1 MCRQKEEQGKNDKPP
16 DMNVEMYENTRN
28 RMLGTSK
35 VIRLMKLWKV
45 PAQHVEIWKENGKR
59 KEETINGQIKL
70 EGTE

>member
-1 MCRQKEEQGKNDKPP
+1 MCRQKEYQGKNDKPP

-45 PAQHVEIWKENGKR
+45 PAQLIKESENGKAIVER
-59 KEETINGQIKL
+59 EK
-70 EGTE
+70 